1 MRKLIFSSAGSPF
14 ARKVRIVLHEMGL
27 AYEQDVR
34 PGLRSVDEL
43 KCLNP
48 NLALP
53 VLIDG
58 EETLFGSNLIIEYL
72 LARYP
77 DVAGGAEVPFANRM
91 TRLEHHWRD
100 MRTLTT
106 IEAFADTMVNVRHF
120 RGEGMRG
127 ESSRY
132 MARQEARLNSCL
144 DWLDAHATPHGF
156 WPGVFSVMD
165 IAMIC
170 PLHYAETRGVI
181 QWRDR
186 PNLAALYER
195 WGSRHSV
202 WETQE
207 PPLKTGLAS

>member
-1 MRKLIFSSAGSPF
+1 
-14 ARKVRIVLHEMGL
+14 VLHEKRL

-34 PGLRSVDEL
+34 PGLRPVDEL

-58 EETLFGSNLIIEYL
+58 DETLFGSNLIIEYL

-77 DVAGGAEVPFANRM
+77 DVPASEQIPFANRM
-91 TRLEHHWRD
+91 TRAEHHWRD

-127 ESSRY
+127 DSSRY
-132 MARQEARLNSCL
+132 LARQEARLNSCL
-144 DWLDAHATPHGF
+144 DWLDAHATAQGF
-156 WPGVFSVMD
+156 WPGTFSVMD

-181 QWRDR
+181 HWRDR

-195 WGSRHSV
+195 WSRRAAV
-202 WETQE
+202 CETAE
-207 PPLKTGLAS
+207 APLRLAS

>member
-1 MRKLIFSSAGSPF
+1 MRKLVFSSAGSPF
-14 ARKVRIVLHEMGL
+14 ARKVRIVLHEKGL

-34 PGLRSVDEL
+34 PGLRPVDEL

-58 EETLFGSNLIIEYL
+58 DETLFGSNLIIEYL
-72 LARYP
+72 LTRYP
-77 DVAGGAEVPFANRM
+77 DALSGGDVPFSNCL
-91 TRLEHHWRD
+91 TRSDRHWRD
-100 MRTLTT
+100 LRTLTT

-120 RGEGMRG
+120 RGEGMRS
-127 ESSRY
+127 ETSHY

-144 DWLDAHATPHGF
+144 DWLDAHATPQGF
-156 WPGVFSVMD
+156 WPGAFSVMD

-186 PNLAALYER
+186 PNLAALYELWR
-195 WGSRHSV
+195 TRPSV
-202 WETQE
+202 GATEE
-207 PPLKTGLAS
+207 IPLLKLAS

>member
-1 MRKLIFSSAGSPF
+1 MRKLVFSSAGSPY
-14 ARKVRIVLHEMGL
+14 ARKVRIVLHEKGL
-27 AYEQDVR
+27 TYEEDVR

-43 KCLNP
+43 KHLNP

-58 EETLFGSNLIIEYL
+58 DETLFGSNLIIDYL
-72 LARYP
+72 LSCYP
-77 DVAGGAEVPFANRM
+77 DAPAVTDAPFANCM
-91 TRLEHHWRD
+91 TRPYDRWRD

-120 RGEGMRG
+120 RGEGKRADN
-127 ESSRY
+127 SNY

-144 DWLDAHATPHGF
+144 DWLDAHATPQGF
-156 WPGVFSVMD
+156 WPGTFSVMD

-170 PLHYAETRGVI
+170 PLHYAETRGVV

-186 PNLAALYER
+186 LNLAALYDHWSTR
-195 WGSRHSV
+195 RSV
-202 WETQE
+202 RETEE
-207 PPLKTGLAS
+207 PPLKLAS